1 MSRGKCTPLIAQWLC
16 CNALSAAMMPKL
28 HLCPF
33 VERNHTTS
41 SFILCSSRLKIE
53 NGDYSSIA
61 SLSKG
66 EELHEKIRPGNL
78 SGDLQK
84 QVSADELKA
93 LQEIGFEAGSTRH
106 IISHGDQR

>member
-41 SFILCSSRLKIE
+41 SFILCSFQIE
-53 NGDYSSIA
+53 N
-61 SLSKG
+61 
-66 EELHEKIRPGNL
+66 
-78 SGDLQK
+78 
-84 QVSADELKA
+84 
-93 LQEIGFEAGSTRH
+93 
-106 IISHGDQR
+106 